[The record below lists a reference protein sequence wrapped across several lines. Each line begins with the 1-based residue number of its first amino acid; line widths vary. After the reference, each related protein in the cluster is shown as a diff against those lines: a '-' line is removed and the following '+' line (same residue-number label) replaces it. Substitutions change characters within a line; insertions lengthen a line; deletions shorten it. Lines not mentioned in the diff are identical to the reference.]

1 MVQKNEKEQAQQ
13 RPFVK
18 IPAASKL
25 TGLSQCAIRK
35 GCRAGT
41 IPHIKNGTV
50 YLIDV
55 DGLMEQMRQAAAES
69 VKK

>member
-1 MVQKNEKEQAQQ
+1 MSEMHKFE
-13 RPFVK
+13 K
-18 IPAASKL
+18 IPAAAKL
-25 TGLSQCAIRK
+25 TGLSQGAIRK

-41 IPHIKNGTV
+41 IPHVRNGTV

-69 VKK
+69 VKR

>member
-1 MVQKNEKEQAQQ
+1 MNEVHKFE
-13 RPFVK
+13 K
-18 IPAASKL
+18 IGAAAKL
-25 TGLSQCAIRK
+25 TGLSQGAIRK

-41 IPHIKNGTV
+41 IPHVRNGTV

-55 DGLMEQMRQAAAES
+55 DALLERMHQAAAES